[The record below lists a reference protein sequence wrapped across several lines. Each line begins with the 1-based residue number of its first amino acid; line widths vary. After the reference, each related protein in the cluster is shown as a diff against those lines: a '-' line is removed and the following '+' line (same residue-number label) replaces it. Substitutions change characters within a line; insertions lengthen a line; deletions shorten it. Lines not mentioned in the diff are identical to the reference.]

1 MGHTL
6 ICQKLLLVGNHNVP
20 FAECASAMRLVEK
33 AACFFVGM
41 RLRSSLAP
49 TMSLYTYQT
58 FVYNNCFL

>member
-33 AACFFVGM
+33 AACFFCGNETQELTCSHNVIIYV
-41 RLRSSLAP
+41 P
-49 TMSLYTYQT
+49 DI
-58 FVYNNCFL
+58 CI